1 MARALTLALLLQLS
15 IPSAFAQYV
24 TVIAA
29 CTRDA
34 TKFCPAALP
43 QRNALAECIEAH
55 FQHFHEQCR
64 AALVQPL
71 ACVKPARPISRSD
84 APPRELEPVASCCA

>member
-1 MARALTLALLLQLS
+1 MAKKSTLALSLLLS
-15 IPSAFAQYV
+15 TSCAFGQYV
-24 TVIAA
+24 TVLAA
-29 CTRDA
+29 CTQDVA
-34 TKFCPAALP
+34 KFCYAAKS
-43 QRNALAECIEAH
+43 QRNFLTKCIEAH